1 MKEPLKLS
9 EDLIEFVELLSSNE
23 VEFLLVGGHAVA
35 FYGRARYTEDLDLF
49 LRKSEENCAKLHKA
63 LLEFGFPID
72 ANQLQ
77 DFCKKPRAMISLG
90 VKPNQV
96 ELLNFLDGVNF
107 EEAYERRQPG
117 FFGRAATSV
126 ISLKDLLET
135 KQTVGR
141 PQDLA
146 DLDAL
151 KKINQIPD

>member
-35 FYGRARYTEDLDLF
+35 FYGRARYTEDLALF
-49 LRKSEENCAKLHKA
+49 LRKSEENCVKLHKA
-63 LLEFGFPID
+63 LLEFGFQID
-72 ANQLQ
+72 PLQLK
-77 DFCKKPRAMISLG
+77 DFCQKPRAMITLG

-96 ELLNFLDGVNF
+96 ELLNFLDGVSF

-117 FFGRAATSV
+117 FFGRAATSI
-126 ISLKDLLET
+126 ISLHDLLTT
-135 KQTVGR
+135 KETVGR

-151 KKINQIPD
+151 KQINNLT